1 MISLAGKT
9 VCVVD
14 AYGLIYQVFHAPG
27 MEMTNAQGEPT
38 GAAFGFVRDVLGLM
52 RKLSPDYLLCAYD
65 MRAKT
70 FRSELYPEY
79 KANRSATPDDLLLQF
94 DFTREFLKAV
104 GVPALGVVGFEADD
118 VLATVA
124 RTVSELGGETILA
137 TSDKDARQ
145 LLDDRT
151 SIYLLRKEKFYRA
164 PELLADW
171 GIRPDQV
178 VDFQALVGDS
188 SDNVPGVPLI
198 GPKVASDLLQKFGT
212 LEGVFDAAVGMKGKR
227 YENIRN
233 GRDLAL
239 LSRELVKLRTD
250 VPLEIDWEAARLGG
264 VDPERLRRL
273 FQYWG
278 FRSLIGKVDELAE
291 TFGVATAP
299 QSDWFDGIEA
309 RRQGFLS
316 GSAGAASADATSEKT
331 LFNAAPE
338 TPASAASADGVRDGS
353 FDFDAATPLL
363 DRLAVSQYGCV
374 PKPRSTDATPE
385 NADSPAAPTADFELI
400 GTERFAS
407 SADFPFPTPTAETA
421 QSAATLVDDA
431 EKLAA
436 LKTRLDSAN
445 LLSLAT
451 IVLEEAEFGRVR
463 PRFATLCGLAL
474 AVSPSEAFYLPFRG
488 PLGAPTLDAAETL
501 ETLRDALESP
511 TLPKIGAEIKFD
523 ALVLRDLGVRLRGV
537 VFDVVLA
544 DYLVRS
550 GETRRTLAEIAE
562 TYLDRSTFDLN
573 A

>member
-198 GPKVASDLLQKFGT
+198 GPKVAGDLLQKFET

-250 VPLEIDWEAARLGG
+250 VPLEIDW
-264 VDPERLRRL
+264 
-273 FQYWG
+273 
-278 FRSLIGKVDELAE
+278 
-291 TFGVATAP
+291 
-299 QSDWFDGIEA
+299 
-309 RRQGFLS
+309 
-316 GSAGAASADATSEKT
+316 
-331 LFNAAPE
+331 
-338 TPASAASADGVRDGS
+338 
-353 FDFDAATPLL
+353 DAA
-363 DRLAVSQYGCV
+363 
-374 PKPRSTDATPE
+374 
-385 NADSPAAPTADFELI
+385 
-400 GTERFAS
+400 
-407 SADFPFPTPTAETA
+407 
-421 QSAATLVDDA
+421 
-431 EKLAA
+431 
-436 LKTRLDSAN
+436 
-445 LLSLAT
+445 
-451 IVLEEAEFGRVR
+451 
-463 PRFATLCGLAL
+463 
-474 AVSPSEAFYLPFRG
+474 
-488 PLGAPTLDAAETL
+488 
-501 ETLRDALESP
+501 
-511 TLPKIGAEIKFD
+511 
-523 ALVLRDLGVRLRGV
+523 
-537 VFDVVLA
+537 
-544 DYLVRS
+544 
-550 GETRRTLAEIAE
+550 
-562 TYLDRSTFDLN
+562 
-573 A
+573 